1 MPTQILITAAG
12 TIKLKAEL
20 NDCPT
25 SQAILKALPIRA
37 KGNRWEGE
45 IYFTIPVKAQLEKDN
60 NRDVLEAGEL
70 GYWPTG
76 SAFCIFFGKT
86 PASKKDEIRAAS
98 AVNILGKVISDVSAL
113 WNVEDGAEVRIEK
126 V

>member
-1 MPTQILITAAG
+1 MPTTIHITAG
-12 TIKLKAEL
+12 TVKLKAEL

-37 KGNRWEGE
+37 NGNRWEGE
-45 IYFTIPVKAQLEKDN
+45 IYFTIPVKAKLENDN
-60 NRDVLEAGEL
+60 SRDILEAGEL

-86 PASKKDEIRAAS
+86 PASKGTEIRAAS
-98 AVNILGKVISDVSAL
+98 AVNILGKIIDDVSAL
-113 WNVEDGAEVRIEK
+113 WDVEDGAEVVIEK
-126 V
+126 G

>member
-1 MPTQILITAAG
+1 MPTQIQIIAG
-12 TIKLKAEL
+12 TVKFKAEL

-37 KGNRWEGE
+37 NGNRLEGE
-45 IYFTIPVKAQLEKDN
+45 IYFTIPIKAQVEKDN
-60 NRDVLEAGEL
+60 SRDVLEAGEL

-86 PASKKDEIRAAS
+86 PVSKGTEIRAAS
-98 AVNILGKVISDVSAL
+98 EVNILGKIIGDVSTL
-113 WNVEDGAEVRIEK
+113 WDVADGAEVMIEK
-126 V
+126 E